1 MRIEKI
7 AIKNFRSF
15 SDVDVNFS
23 PYTSLVG
30 PNGGGKS
37 TILCALNIF
46 FRETENAATNL
57 SDLDAEDFHDRKTDE
72 PIEITVTFSDLG
84 EDAQKDFA
92 EYYRQG
98 ALIVTAKAT
107 FNADTGVAT
116 VRQFGQRSAMDAFKT
131 FFKLY
136 NDGKKLD
143 DLKAEYEL
151 IRNRFT
157 CEVGYEGRHA
167 RRASTLRRI
176 TS

>member
-1 MRIEKI
+1 MRIDKI
-7 AIKNFRSF
+7 RIKNFRSF
-15 SDVDVNFS
+15 SDVEINLS

-72 PIEITVTFSDLG
+72 AIEITVTFGDLN

-92 EYYRQG
+92 EYYRQ
-98 ALIVTAKAT
+98 ATLIITAKAI
-107 FNADTGVAT
+107 FNVDSGVAT

-136 NDGKKLD
+136 NDGKKVD
-143 DLKAEYEL
+143 ELKAEYEL
-151 IRNRFT
+151 IRTQFT
-157 CEVGYEGRHA
+157 D
-167 RRASTLRRI
+167 
-176 TS
+176 